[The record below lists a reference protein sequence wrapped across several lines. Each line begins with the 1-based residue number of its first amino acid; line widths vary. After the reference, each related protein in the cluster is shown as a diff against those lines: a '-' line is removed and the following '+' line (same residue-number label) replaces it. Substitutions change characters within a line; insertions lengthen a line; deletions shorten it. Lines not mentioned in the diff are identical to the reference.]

1 MKPNTNN
8 NVVAKQQKPKP
19 ASQDDQLNIQQNKN
33 LKKMLKKQ
41 KKKEKKMLKALN
53 FGDED
58 EKHTYDFAEDFLE
71 KSNNNNN
78 EEDDDEDQI
87 GINDI

>member
-1 MKPNTNN
+1 
-8 NVVAKQQKPKP
+8 
-19 ASQDDQLNIQQNKN
+19 
-33 LKKMLKKQ
+33 
-41 KKKEKKMLKALN
+41 MLKALN